1 MSQIDDNLK
10 REVKGTKL
18 LGRDSVLS
26 FNDQMA
32 APIGS
37 VTSRDQIIDPY
48 ALVNP
53 ANYRKSRTGQA
64 QYNSDLLQAQ
74 QYAER
79 QEAAYQEWYN
89 SPEQQAIR
97 DREAGLNPDLVGLS
111 GSEAADTEQNPNS
124 PIAGQQTNGQLAIES
139 INLVMSVVQT
149 AASVA
154 TLAQGIPNIGK
165 QGKLLD
171 SQIDAQNIA
180 NVNSFEQIAHNAI
193 ASKFATFHAAE
204 TAAGRAVDV
213 AKYFAD
219 DANFADI
226 LPSYAPSDSPMYQH
240 ALARVRKGSES
251 VLASAYGTNADAAQN
266 QQSFARLLANP
277 YANSNT
283 VVMSAILEPLMSAV
297 FQMESY
303 EAQYR
308 SDAAKFKS
316 DAMSGIDASETG
328 EVWLDSQKQELRSKE
343 FFNIIESAKAQVYQ
357 NLKDTYLKERYSPA
371 GQTAQMLIL
380 GHYQSTLEGLLVNYI
395 TQLLSQDNVS
405 KFGDLI
411 DEVGTMDL
419 DGDPVTNEGFNGFKM
434 GRPTK

>member
-316 DAMSGIDASETG
+316 DAMSGIDATETG